1 MEEKGHLLPIKDEL
15 DVGSYKPEEF
25 DVPAEVT
32 SDEESE
38 LGNLARPRKG
48 AGWWGQG
55 PPINASKKSV
65 LRDFVDGGGLCSPG
79 RWPMD
84 RRRLPNGYL
93 VKRLRTIILDGFR
106 KAADNLKK
114 DGKVMDL
121 KKLLV
126 VLSLGHYKDQPFDPK
141 IVEEVQDGLRRALR
155 EGGHG
160 DGLPREGDR
169 AQVFEIRLI
178 QALLEACEDPDHYFC
193 ERWARGVWLGSMS
206 RKLPRTPAVF
216 DRKTKWR

>member
-1 MEEKGHLLPIKDEL
+1 
-15 DVGSYKPEEF
+15 
-25 DVPAEVT
+25 
-32 SDEESE
+32 
-38 LGNLARPRKG
+38 
-48 AGWWGQG
+48 
-55 PPINASKKSV
+55 
-65 LRDFVDGGGLCSPG
+65 
-79 RWPMD
+79 MD

-193 ERWARGVWLGSMS
+193 EWWARGVWLGSMS
-206 RKLPRTPAVF
+206 RKLPRTS
-216 DRKTKWR
+216 RCL